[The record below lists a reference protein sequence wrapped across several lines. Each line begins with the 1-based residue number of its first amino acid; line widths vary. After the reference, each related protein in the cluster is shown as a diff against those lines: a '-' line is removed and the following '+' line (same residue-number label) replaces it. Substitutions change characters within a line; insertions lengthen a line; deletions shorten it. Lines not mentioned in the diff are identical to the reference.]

1 MAKEINIRGLGTAL
15 ITPFEDGEVDY
26 EAYRHLLASQI
37 SAGAD
42 FLVPLGTTGET
53 PCLDDDEKV
62 KIVELT
68 DERAGDKTV
77 MAGVGTNSLKGTL
90 ANIRLLRGHGADA
103 FLVVVPYY
111 NKPTQRGQLEYF
123 TEVAEESSKPIVIYN
138 VPSRTGVNMEAETTL
153 KLAEHPNII
162 GIKEAS
168 GNLEQIYK
176 IIDSRPEGFVVLS
189 GNDDQTLDIM
199 RHGGDGVISVASN
212 ITPFLM
218 KSLVSTIW
226 TDKAER
232 LNNQLMPLF
241 KACFMESNPIPT
253 KAALS
258 AMGLIENELR
268 LPLTPCEP
276 KTMETMKAVLDDLEL
291 L

>member
-15 ITPFEDGEVDY
+15 VTPFEDGEVDY

-53 PCLDDDEKV
+53 PCLDDDEK
-62 KIVELT
+62 IRILELT

-77 MAGVGTNSLKGTL
+77 MAGIGTNSLVGTIS
-90 ANIRLLRGHGADA
+90 NMKLLRGHGADV

-111 NKPTQRGQLEYF
+111 NKPTQRGQCEYF
-123 TEVAEESSKPIVIYN
+123 TAVAEESSKPIVIYN
-138 VPSRTGVNMEAETTL
+138 VPSRTGVNMEAETAL

-176 IIDSRPEGFVVLS
+176 IIDNRPEGFMVLS

-218 KSLVSTIW
+218 KRLVDSIW
-226 TDKAER
+226 TDDAEKI
-232 LNNQLMPLF
+232 NNHLMPLF

-253 KAALS
+253 KAALF

-276 KTMETMKAVLDDLEL
+276 ETMETMKAVLDDLEL